1 MPMILNV
8 SMHVSLITCLVLAW
22 LSAGLFAI
30 GFLVAAI
37 DIACTIRGRPLI
49 KAGPLAKSMYPGAYK

>member
-1 MPMILNV
+1 MPVILRI
-8 SMHVSLITCLVLAW
+8 SMFSSIVVCLVLAW

-37 DIACTIRGRPLI
+37 DIACTMRGRPLI
-49 KAGPLAKSMYPGAYK
+49 KAGPLVKSMYPGVYK